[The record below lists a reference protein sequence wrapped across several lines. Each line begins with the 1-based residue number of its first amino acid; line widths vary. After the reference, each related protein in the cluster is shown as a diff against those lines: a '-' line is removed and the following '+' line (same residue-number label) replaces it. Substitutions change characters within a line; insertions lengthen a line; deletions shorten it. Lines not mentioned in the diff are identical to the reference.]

1 MDLKSILI
9 VGFGSFVGGSLRY
22 ATIWWVDKR
31 AEGDFPWSVLVV
43 NVVGSFLIGLL
54 LPMYSKFGWGKDM
67 AVPLFLSVGMLG
79 GYTTF
84 STFSLQTLRLLQ
96 NSQYGLAGL
105 NATASFLACL
115 LAVFFGWKLG
125 QAIWS

>member
-1 MDLKSILI
+1 MELKSILY
-9 VGFGSFVGGSLRY
+9 VGLGSFVGGSLRY
-22 ATIWWVDKR
+22 ATIWWIDKK
-31 AEGDFPWSVLVV
+31 ASGDFPLSVLAA

-54 LPMYSKFGWGKDM
+54 LPMYSKFGWGRDA

-96 NSQYGLAGL
+96 SSHYALAGL
-105 NATASFLACL
+105 NAAASFVACL
-115 LAVFFGWKLG
+115 LAVFCGWKLG
-125 QAIWS
+125 QAIWG